1 MKKKICNPGFI
12 FFLVLTTLMLK
23 PVAGAGQKTPLH
35 HQLESTFEWFR
46 NHPPAAD
53 GSNDAARMEK
63 SALLDEYG
71 MQLSHEFWKAYRA
84 VWATDPAGAR
94 EIEKDHPVLYY
105 FRYAADQSAQEIRNT
120 PVTEGVVIW
129 KLYNMGYVVKT
140 RDACFA
146 IDLVQPGAGDLSD
159 VLDFAI
165 VSHAHGDHY
174 DTNFLNAMVAAGKKV
189 YSPFFAGGTVID
201 TETEFRQ
208 NELKV
213 RFTMNDQSGVPVI
226 VTEVNCGP
234 SAQEYTIYHI
244 ADSRV
249 LEALNP
255 TRKPDLLILHI
266 ANGIDIFET
275 IKRTQPAVTVFDHV
289 MELGHAVGKYRW
301 SYDYTYDQIR
311 DFPKGSGY
319 VLTWGERLQAGVGNA
334 D

>member
-1 MKKKICNPGFI
+1 MKKNIYNPGLLLC
-12 FFLVLTTLMLK
+12 LVLVIVLVQ
-23 PVAGAGQKTPLH
+23 PWVASGQKSPVH
-35 HQLESTFEWFR
+35 NQIESTFEWFR

-53 GSNDAARMEK
+53 GSNYAARKEK

-71 MQLSHEFWKAYRA
+71 MQLSHETWKAYRA
-84 VWATDPAGAR
+84 AWASDPAGAR
-94 EIEKDHPVLYY
+94 EMENEHPVLYY
-105 FRYAADQSAQEIRNT
+105 FRYAADRSAQEIRNT

-165 VSHAHGDHY
+165 VSHTHGDHY
-174 DTNFLNAMVAAGKKV
+174 DTTFLNAMIAAGKKV
-189 YSPFFAGGTVID
+189 YSPFYAAGTVID

-266 ANGIDIFET
+266 ANGINIFET
-275 IKRTQPAVTVFDHV
+275 IKRTQPSVTVFDHV

-311 DFPKGSGY
+311 DFPKDSGY
-319 VLTWGERLQAGVGNA
+319 VLTWGERITAGVR
-334 D
+334 